1 MNLSILTWNIACL
14 PRKLNFFRNPIK
26 QIDNIIRQINNLN
39 CDIICLQEV
48 FDFDIQ
54 KKIIYNFENNNY
66 NYYIHETEN
75 NIISQNGLIIA
86 SKYNLSNNNYLDY
99 SNFTGPECFIK
110 KGLIS
115 STINTTNNDIIIHN
129 THMQS
134 DSMGDKMINYCSK
147 IRHKQHLEII
157 KYLNNTNTNTN
168 DINILCGDINDDYDY
183 YKLKSFIDNLPYK
196 YNDYNINKLIT
207 FPKYDE
213 QLDYIITNYNNNN
226 INITHNYNVI
236 DCYNSELSDHNIL
249 VNNLNIN

>member
-54 KKIIYNFENNNY
+54 KKIIYNFENN
-66 NYYIHETEN
+66 
-75 NIISQNGLIIA
+75 IISKNGLIIA

-115 STINTTNNDIIIHN
+115 STINTTNTDIIIHN

-147 IRHKQHLEII
+147 IRHKQYFEIL
-157 KYLNNTNTNTN
+157 KNLNNTNTNTNTN

-196 YNDYNINKLIT
+196 YNDYNIN
-207 FPKYDE
+207 
-213 QLDYIITNYNNNN
+213 N
-226 INITHNYNVI
+226 IP
-236 DCYNSELSDHNIL
+236 
-249 VNNLNIN
+249 